1 MIYIGTD
8 IVPLP
13 KIKIMIDDKGKHFL
27 NKIFSDS
34 EQLYCNLKKEPFI
47 HYGGKFAAKES
58 IKKALLSTNRIKR
71 ISLSSIQV
79 TNNRDGAPY
88 VKLINSKLLYKD
100 LKVSIS
106 HAGDYAIAMALVEL

>member
-8 IVPLP
+8 IVPLQ

-27 NKIFSDS
+27 NKIFSNS
-34 EQLYCNLKKEPFI
+34 EQSYCNLKKEPFI
-47 HYGGKFAAKES
+47 HYGGRFAAKES
-58 IKKALLSTNRIKR
+58 IKKALLSTNKIKR

-79 TNNRDGAPY
+79 TNDDIGAPH
-88 VKLINSKLLYKD
+88 VKLINTKLLYKD

-106 HAGDYAIAMALVEL
+106 HAGEYAIAMALVEL

>member
-34 EQLYCNLKKEPFI
+34 EQLYCN
-47 HYGGKFAAKES
+47 
-58 IKKALLSTNRIKR
+58 
-71 ISLSSIQV
+71 
-79 TNNRDGAPY
+79 
-88 VKLINSKLLYKD
+88 
-100 LKVSIS
+100 
-106 HAGDYAIAMALVEL
+106 